1 MSRGAPIHR
10 IDINGQ
16 FRAGDPVLAELLAE
30 AAARGVSVQ
39 QHIYDLLVARY
50 LARRGQSLEALLWTP
65 CGAAPQAPE
74 PPAPATA
81 ASAAAS
87 AWLGMSE

>member
-1 MSRGAPIHR
+1 MGRAPIHR

-16 FRAGDPVLAELLAE
+16 FRAGDPMLVELLAE

-39 QHIYDLLVARY
+39 QHIYDLLVARH

-65 CGAAPQAPE
+65 CGTTPQAPE
-74 PPAPATA
+74 PLAPATA